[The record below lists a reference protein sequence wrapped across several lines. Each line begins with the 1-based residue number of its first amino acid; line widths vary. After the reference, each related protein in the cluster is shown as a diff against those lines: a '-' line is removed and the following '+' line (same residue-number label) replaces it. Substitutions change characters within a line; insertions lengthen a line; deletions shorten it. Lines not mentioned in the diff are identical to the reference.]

1 VLHHKLD
8 RFGKLKS
15 FYHEGVVYKKFFYH
29 LSEDFEKSTQIL
41 KVIENVSHHYS
52 HNIRTKNKV
61 IRELNYKLQTILKI
75 QEEIISDQKSPQ
87 DKRIIIYKIANT
99 YFN

>member
-1 VLHHKLD
+1 
-8 RFGKLKS
+8 
-15 FYHEGVVYKKFFYH
+15 
-29 LSEDFEKSTQIL
+29 
-41 KVIENVSHHYS
+41 
-52 HNIRTKNKV
+52 V